1 MFEVTTEYDKKTI
14 LMMNR
19 AAHKT
24 FRRKQFLIRR
34 IFLMGLGLVC
44 LVSGGLLLL
53 IFSQLDS
60 KDKALAVGATLIGVL
75 AVGEGV
81 FLDRL
86 GAWGS
91 ARQMLEGSRRWR
103 LRFSEEGFSGENED
117 GVHADYPYSQIRA
130 AYEMTEY
137 FLLQIDKLHC
147 VILDKNG
154 FTQGTS
160 EEFRRFIA
168 DKTGAELRT
177 IKI

>member
-1 MFEVTTEYDKKTI
+1 
-14 LMMNR
+14 
-19 AAHKT
+19 
-24 FRRKQFLIRR
+24 
-34 IFLMGLGLVC
+34 
-44 LVSGGLLLL
+44 
-53 IFSQLDS
+53 
-60 KDKALAVGATLIGVL
+60 
-75 AVGEGV
+75 
-81 FLDRL
+81 
-86 GAWGS
+86 
-91 ARQMLEGSRRWR
+91 MLEGSRRWR

-117 GVHADYPYSQIRA
+117 GVHADYPYSQIQA